1 MLRRNRR
8 ICIPLMGGLG
18 NQLFQ
23 FSVGIYIQKFMAMT
37 PKFSSN
43 ALNVGIDTPRD
54 FMLGD
59 LICKDS
65 TCTHSRLFL
74 AISKILSFLVPA
86 VWVSERDFA
95 DLPLSRVGKRTRV
108 LLGYFQRSIYIDSVA
123 SEILEE
129 MSNSDAF
136 GKVVAAPTVNDI
148 AVHIRFGDYLSNP
161 QTKRVHGLTAMSY
174 YVEAVVNL
182 LSTTSYNK
190 IVIYSDEPKMAHSE
204 FSRAFG
210 PSQIPIVM
218 SCNSTE
224 YEDLA
229 GMSSSK
235 GLVISNSS
243 FSWWAAWIGTQLHD
257 CNVVAPRPWFATPSA
272 ADDNLLLDRW
282 TVINRELQP

>member
-1 MLRRNRR
+1 
-8 ICIPLMGGLG
+8 MGGLG

-23 FSVGIYIQKFMAMT
+23 FSVGIYIQKFMEIT

-43 ALNVGIDTPRD
+43 GLNVGIDTHRD

-59 LICKDS
+59 LLGKGS

-74 AISKILSFLVPA
+74 ATCKILSFLVPT
-86 VWVSERDFA
+86 VWVAERDFA

-108 LLGYFQRSIYIDSVA
+108 LLGYFQRSIYVDSVA
-123 SEILEE
+123 SEILKV

-136 GKVVAAPTVNDI
+136 GKVVASPTVNDI

-161 QTKRVHGLTAMSY
+161 HTKRFHGLTAMSY

-182 LSTTSYNK
+182 QSTNLYNK
-190 IVIYSDEPKMAHSE
+190 IVIYSDEPKLAYTE
-204 FSRAFG
+204 FSSAFG

-229 GMSSSK
+229 DMSSSK

-243 FSWWAAWIGTQLHD
+243 FSWWAAWIGTQLHN

-272 ADDNLLLDRW
+272 ADDNLLPDGW
-282 TVINRELQP
+282 TVLDRELQP